1 MMLNCTQYWGNIKCN
16 STKGGLKQAENL
28 AMRSKSDKTT
38 KSGRRHFIKQVAATG
53 LLTAMASRISTAYG
67 EPTEQ
72 RGINMT
78 RTILMNGKVTTLDP
92 SQPRATAVAINDG
105 IFEAVGTDEEIMK
118 LRDSKTRVVD
128 LKKHTV
134 IPGLNDSHIHV
145 IRGGLHYNME
155 LRWEGVPSVA
165 DALRMLKEQASRTP
179 APQWVRVVGGWT
191 EYQFAE
197 RRMPTLDEINAAS
210 PDTPVF
216 ILHLYDRAL
225 LNAAALRAV
234 GFTKDT
240 PNPPG
245 GVIYKDRKGNPSGLL
260 LAEPSALILYS
271 TLAKGPNLSFE
282 DQLNSSRHFQ
292 RELNRLGVTS
302 AIDAGGGGQNYP
314 DDYEVI
320 QELHKRG
327 EMTLRIAY
335 NLFAQKAGSEFD
347 DYKRWTGMV
356 KPGDGDSM
364 LRMNGAGENLVWSAA
379 DFENFLQPRP
389 KLGDDMEKE
398 LERVTRLLVENRWPF
413 RIHATYDESISQFMD
428 VFEKVNKDTP
438 FDGLR
443 FIIDHAETIR
453 PASIDRIKALGG
465 GIAIQHR
472 MAFQG
477 EYFVERYGATEAQF
491 TPPIT
496 DMLSADVPV
505 GAGTDATRVA
515 SFNPWVSL
523 YWLST
528 GKTLGGLSLYPE
540 DRQLDREKAL
550 SLWTKGSAWF
560 SGEQDV
566 KGAIALGEYADLAV
580 LSSDY
585 FSIPDEEIKNIASVL
600 TIVGGDVVHGD
611 GYFTD
616 LAPPLPPASPDWSP
630 VRSYGGHHI
639 AQQGSI
645 AMVNHQCVDHRH
657 HHYQLPIVGAP
668 RDPFWGVLGCS
679 CFAF

>member
-1 MMLNCTQYWGNIKCN
+1 MQ
-16 STKGGLKQAENL
+16 
-28 AMRSKSDKTT
+28 
-38 KSGRRHFIKQVAATG
+38 H
-53 LLTAMASRISTAYG
+53 
-67 EPTEQ
+67 
-72 RGINMT
+72 
-78 RTILMNGKVTTLDP
+78 TILMNGKVSTLNP
-92 SQPRATAVAINDG
+92 TQPRATAIAVKDG
-105 IFEAVGTDEEIMK
+105 LFEAVGTDEEIMQ
-118 LRDSKTRVVD
+118 LRERNTRIID
-128 LKKHTV
+128 LRKHTV
-134 IPGLNDSHIHV
+134 IPGLNDSHTHV

-165 DALRMLKEQASRTP
+165 DALRMLQEQARRTP
-179 APQWVRVVGGWT
+179 PPQWVRVVGGWT

-197 RRMPTLDEINAAS
+197 RRMPTLDEINAAA

-225 LNAAALRAV
+225 LNGAALRSV
-234 GFTKDT
+234 GFTKET

-271 TLAKGPNLSFE
+271 TLAKGPTLSFE

-314 DDYEVI
+314 DDYQVI

-335 NLFAQKAGSEFD
+335 NLFAQNPGSEFE

-356 KPGDGDSM
+356 KPGDGDAV
-364 LRMNGAGENLVWSAA
+364 LRVNGAGENLVWSAA

-389 KLGDDMEKE
+389 LLESDMDKE
-398 LERVTRLLVENRWPF
+398 LERITRLLVENRWPF
-413 RIHATYDESISQFMD
+413 RIHATYDESIARFMN

-453 PASIDRIKALGG
+453 PDSIERIKALGG

-496 DMLSADVPV
+496 DMLTADVPV

-523 YWLST
+523 YWLSS
-528 GKTLGGLSLYPE
+528 GRTLGGLRLYPE
-540 DRQLDREKAL
+540 ERQLDREKAL

-566 KGAIALGEYADLAV
+566 KGAISPGEYADLAV
-580 LSSDY
+580 LSADY
-585 FSIPDEEIKNIASVL
+585 FSVSDDEIKNISSVL
-600 TIVGGDVVHGD
+600 TMMGGEVVHGD
-611 GYFTD
+611 GDFGS
-616 LAPPLPPASPDWSP
+616 LAPALPPASPDWSP
-630 VRSYGGHHI
+630 VRSYGGHYH
-639 AQQGSI
+639 AQ
-645 AMVNHQCVDHRH
+645 
-657 HHYQLPIVGAP
+657 VGAMAISHQQCLDHSHQHWQP
-668 RDPFWGVLGCS
+668 LRARAPKDPFWGELGCS

>member
-1 MMLNCTQYWGNIKCN
+1 MPG
-16 STKGGLKQAENL
+16 
-28 AMRSKSDKTT
+28 
-38 KSGRRHFIKQVAATG
+38 
-53 LLTAMASRISTAYG
+53 
-67 EPTEQ
+67 
-72 RGINMT
+72 
-78 RTILMNGKVTTLDP
+78 TILMNGKFATLDP
-92 SQPRATAVAINDG
+92 ARPRATAVAIRDG
-105 IFEAVGTDEEIMK
+105 VFQAVGNDEEIMRLADADTK
-118 LRDSKTRVVD
+118 VINLEKR
-128 LKKHTV
+128 TV
-134 IPGLNDSHIHV
+134 IPGLNDSHTHV

-165 DALRMLKEQASRTP
+165 DGLRMLKVQADRTP

-191 EYQFAE
+191 EFQFAE
-197 RRMPTLDEINAAS
+197 RRMPTLDEINAVA

-225 LNAAALRAV
+225 LNAAALRAL
-234 GFTKDT
+234 GITRDT
-240 PNPPG
+240 PDPPG
-245 GVIYKDRKGNPSGLL
+245 GVIYKDRLGNPSGLL

-271 TLAKGPNLSFE
+271 TLAAGPVLPFE
-282 DQLNSSRHFQ
+282 DQINSSRHFQ

-320 QELHKRG
+320 QELHRRG
-327 EMTLRIAY
+327 QMTLRIAY
-335 NLFAQKAGSEFD
+335 NLFAQKAGSEYE

-356 KPGDGDSM
+356 KPGEGDAM

-389 KLGDDMEKE
+389 ELADDMDKE
-398 LERVTRLLVENRWPF
+398 LERITRLLVKNRWPF
-413 RIHATYDESISQFMD
+413 RIHGTYDESIAQFLD
-428 VFEKVNKDTP
+428 VFERVDREIP

-477 EYFVERYGATEAQF
+477 EHFVERYGATEAKF
-491 TPPIT
+491 TPPVT
-496 DMLSADVPV
+496 DMLAAGVPV

-523 YWLST
+523 YWLVT
-528 GKTLGGLSLYPE
+528 GKTLGGLTLYPE
-540 DRQLDREKAL
+540 DRQLDRERAL
-550 SLWTKGSAWF
+550 SLWTRGSAWF

-566 KGAIALGEYADLAV
+566 KGAIAAGQYADLAV
-580 LSSDY
+580 LSADY
-585 FSIPDEEIKNIASVL
+585 FSVPAEEIKDLSSVL
-600 TIVGGDVVHGD
+600 TMVGGEVVHGS
-611 GYFTD
+611 GGFSD

-630 VRSYGGHHI
+630 VRAFGGHYH
-639 AQQGSI
+639 AAASGHS
-645 AMVNHQCVDHRH
+645 AMTGHQCLAHGH
-657 HHYQLPIVGAP
+657 HHHAHPPIVAAAP
-668 RDPFWGVLGCS
+668 KDPFWGSVGCS